1 MIGVLFSG
9 GKDSVFTLY
18 YYLEQGW
25 DVSCLISLKSN
36 NPQSWMFHTP
46 AISMVNLQA
55 EALEIPLIES
65 ETKGEKEG
73 ELEDLK
79 KVLLKAKKNFRIR
92 GVAVGALLSDYQQ
105 ERVNRV
111 CQSIGLKCFAP
122 LWHKDQEKL
131 LSEVITAGFDVRL
144 SAVAS
149 HGLSSELVG
158 KKIDTKMLAFFSSL
172 NKKFDFHIAGE
183 GGEYE
188 SLVVDGPIFKKS
200 VHLSDF
206 KIIVESSSS
215 ARIEVLKATLS
226 DK

>member
-1 MIGVLFSG
+1 MIGILFSG

-55 EALEIPLIES
+55 EALGIPLIEH
-65 ETKGEKEG
+65 ETKGEKED
-73 ELEDLK
+73 ELVDLK
-79 KVLLKAKKNFRIR
+79 NALLEAKKKFGIR

-111 CQSIGLKCFAP
+111 CHSIGLKCFAP

-131 LSEVITAGFDVRL
+131 LSEVINAGFDVRL

-149 HGLSSELVG
+149 HGLSPELVG
-158 KKIDTKMLAFFSSL
+158 KKIDSKMLAFFSGL
-172 NKKFDFHIAGE
+172 HKKFGFHIAGE

-188 SLVVDGPIFKKS
+188 SLVVDGPIFKKA
-200 VHLSDF
+200 VVLSDF
-206 KIIVESSSS
+206 KVVEDGSS
-215 ARIEVLKATLS
+215 ARIEILGAKLS
-226 DK
+226 EK